1 MDSKLV
7 DYSETSSSEED
18 KHIESKKIA
27 IVSLYHNKQYA
38 EHPSETVPEPESEYQ
53 QTHEPTPS
61 PHPSEPSDIPIDEIP
76 EPEPEI
82 ILLSS
87 DSDTVSFLTDTT
99 LGK

>member
-1 MDSKLV
+1 MDPKLV

-18 KHIESKKIA
+18 KHTESKKIA
-27 IVSLYHNKQYA
+27 IVQPVPQQQYA
-38 EHPSETVPEPESEYQ
+38 ENPSETVQEPESEYQ
-53 QTHEPTPS
+53 QTYEPTPS

-87 DSDTVSFLTDTT
+87 D
-99 LGK
+99 K

>member
-1 MDSKLV
+1 MDPKLV

-18 KHIESKKIA
+18 KQTESKKIA
-27 IVSLYHNKQYA
+27 IVQPVPQQQYA
-38 EHPSETVPEPESEYQ
+38 EHPSETVPESEYQ
-53 QTHEPTPS
+53 QTHEPIPS
-61 PHPSEPSDIPIDEIP
+61 PKPRELSDIPIDEIP

>member
-1 MDSKLV
+1 MDAKLF

-18 KHIESKKIA
+18 KQTESKKIA
-27 IVSLYHNKQYA
+27 IVQPVPQQQYA

>member
-27 IVSLYHNKQYA
+27 IVQPVPQQQYA

-76 EPEPEI
+76 ETEPEI

>member
-1 MDSKLV
+1 MKKTNRHSV
-7 DYSETSSSEED
+7 
-18 KHIESKKIA
+18 KKIA
-27 IVSLYHNKQYA
+27 IVQPVIQHQYA
-38 EHPSETVPEPESEYQ
+38 EDPSKTVPESESEYQ
-53 QTHEPTPS
+53 ETYEPTPS

-76 EPEPEI
+76 EPEFEI

>member
-1 MDSKLV
+1 MDLKLV

-18 KHIESKKIA
+18 KQTESKKIA
-27 IVSLYHNKQYA
+27 IVQPVPQQQYA
-38 EHPSETVPEPESEYQ
+38 EHPSETVPESEYQ

-76 EPEPEI
+76 EPEI

>member
-1 MDSKLV
+1 MDPKLV
-7 DYSETSSSEED
+7 DYSENSSSED
-18 KHIESKKIA
+18 KHTECKKIA
-27 IVSLYHNKQYA
+27 IVQPVPQHQYVEEA
-38 EHPSETVPEPESEYQ
+38 SDTVPEPESEYQ

-99 LGK
+99 LGE

>member
-1 MDSKLV
+1 MDPKLV

-18 KHIESKKIA
+18 KQTESKKIA
-27 IVSLYHNKQYA
+27 IVQPVPQQQYA

-61 PHPSEPSDIPIDEIP
+61 PHLSEPSDIPIDEIP

>member
-1 MDSKLV
+1 MDPKLV

-18 KHIESKKIA
+18 KDTECKKIA
-27 IVSLYHNKQYA
+27 IVQPVPQHQYVEEA
-38 EHPSETVPEPESEYQ
+38 SDTVPEPESEYQ

-61 PHPSEPSDIPIDEIP
+61 PHPSKTSDIPIDEI
-76 EPEPEI
+76 PEPEI

-99 LGK
+99 LGE

>member
-1 MDSKLV
+1 MDPKLV

-18 KHIESKKIA
+18 KQTESKKIA
-27 IVSLYHNKQYA
+27 IVQPVPQQQYA

-61 PHPSEPSDIPIDEIP
+61 PHPSELSDIPIDEIP

-99 LGK
+99 PGK

>member
-1 MDSKLV
+1 MDPKLV

-18 KHIESKKIA
+18 KHTESKKIA
-27 IVSLYHNKQYA
+27 IVQPVPQEQYA
-38 EHPSETVPEPESEYQ
+38 ENPSETVPEPESEYQ

>member
-27 IVSLYHNKQYA
+27 IVQPVPQQQYA

-61 PHPSEPSDIPIDEIP
+61 PHPREPSDIPIDEIP
-76 EPEPEI
+76 KPEPEI

>member
-18 KHIESKKIA
+18 KHTESKKIA
-27 IVSLYHNKQYA
+27 IVQPVPQQQYA
-38 EHPSETVPEPESEYQ
+38 EHPSETVQEPESEYQ

>member
-27 IVSLYHNKQYA
+27 IVQPVPQQQYA

-61 PHPSEPSDIPIDEIP
+61 PHPSEPSDTGWERLIRSHSSARFCFE
-76 EPEPEI
+76 
-82 ILLSS
+82 LSGNS
-87 DSDTVSFLTDTT
+87 N
-99 LGK
+99 